1 MAILVFSKHF
11 ECLLLILRRFVVNDF
26 VDFVVESL
34 VLTLNDSHLLRQV
47 L

>member
-1 MAILVFSKHF
+1 MAILVLAKHF
-11 ECLLLILRRFVVNDF
+11 ERLFLILRRFVVNDL
-26 VDFVVESL
+26 VDFVIESL